1 MSQTTQSPAKTESN
15 TDSHQ
20 DPSSIRNIAII
31 AHVDHGKTTLVDGL
45 LKQSQTFRDNQAEM
59 SQDLIMDSGDQ
70 ERERGITITAKT
82 TAVQYQ
88 NYRINIIDTPGHAD
102 FSGEVERTLNMADG
116 CLLMVDAQ
124 EGPMPQTKFVL
135 QKALASGLKPIVV
148 INKIDKPG
156 SRIHEVQEEL
166 ADLFLELAVHEDQL
180 HYPVYFAIGREGKA
194 WAKMP
199 TNTSEAADLSVI
211 FEAIINDV
219 PAPDVEQNGPFQMLI
234 TALRW
239 DSYKGKYAIGRV
251 NRGSVKPG
259 DSIVL
264 CKKDGSQ
271 VKTTIDHVFVSKG
284 LASVEAPVAVAG
296 DIVQLTGVGD
306 AQIGETV
313 ADSDNPEA
321 LPILEV
327 EAPTLKIYLGPN
339 TSPLK
344 GTEGDFTT
352 SRQIGDRLHKEL
364 ETNVG
369 LQLENSDVGFI
380 VSGRGELHLSVLI
393 ETLRREGFEFEVGRP
408 QVVTKQED
416 GKTLE
421 PIEELIVEVPADFVG
436 PVQMELGTRK
446 AALKEQFVTS
456 KGVTKLVYELPTRSI
471 LGLRNVLMTNTK
483 GAAVMNSL
491 MIGYEQQGP
500 ALNQL
505 RNGALVAWEAGQTTA
520 YALQKAEE
528 RGIAFVGPGIKV
540 YAGQIIGLNNRSE
553 DMDINVCKGKQLT
566 NMRTSSSDGVVQL
579 MPPTIFSL
587 EQCIDF
593 IEDDELLEVTPKSLR
608 LRKKEL
614 DPNKRKKK

>member
-1 MSQTTQSPAKTESN
+1 MSQTTQ
-15 TDSHQ
+15 
-20 DPSSIRNIAII
+20 DPKNIRNIAII

-59 SQDLIMDSGDQ
+59 SQELIMDSGDQ

-82 TAVQYQ
+82 TAVQH
-88 NYRINIIDTPGHAD
+88 NEYRINIIDTPGHAD

-116 CLLMVDAQ
+116 CLLIVDAQ

-148 INKIDKPG
+148 INKIDKVG
-156 SRIHEVQEEL
+156 SRIKDVENEL
-166 ADLFLELAVHEDQL
+166 ADLFLELAIHEDQL
-180 HYPVYFAIGREGKA
+180 HYPVYFAIGRAGKA
-194 WAKMP
+194 WAEMP
-199 TNTSEAADLSVI
+199 ADPDAEGDLSVL
-211 FEAIINDV
+211 FDAIIADV
-219 PAPDVEQNGPFQMLI
+219 PAPSVELDGPFQMLV

-259 DSIVL
+259 DSVVL
-264 CKKDGSQ
+264 CKKDGTQ
-271 VKTTIDHVFVSKG
+271 AKATIDHVFISHG
-284 LASVEAPVAVAG
+284 ITIAETPTAIAG

-313 ADSDNPEA
+313 ADSANPEA

-339 TSPLK
+339 TSPVK

-352 SRQIGDRLHKEL
+352 SRQIGDRLNKEL

-369 LQLENSDVGFI
+369 LELETSDVGFL

-408 QVVTKQED
+408 QVVTKIED
-416 GKTLE
+416 GKTME

-436 PVQMELGTRK
+436 AVQMELGTRR
-446 AALKEQFVTS
+446 AMLKEQFISS

-483 GAAVMNSL
+483 GAAVLNSL
-491 MIGYEQQGP
+491 MVGYQPQGQ
-500 ALNQL
+500 ALQQL
-505 RNGALVAWEAGQTTA
+505 RNGALVSWVAGSTTA
-520 YALQKAEE
+520 YSLQKVEE
-528 RGIAFVGPGIKV
+528 RGTCFVGPGVKV

-587 EQCIDF
+587 EECIDF
-593 IEDDELLEVTPKSLR
+593 IEDDELLEVTPVALR
-608 LRKKEL
+608 LRKREL
-614 DPNKRKKK
+614 DPNKRKKN

>member
-1 MSQTTQSPAKTESN
+1 MSATTP
-15 TDSHQ
+15 Q
-20 DPSSIRNIAII
+20 DPKNIRNIAII

-59 SQDLIMDSGDQ
+59 SQELIMDSGDQ

-82 TAVQYQ
+82 TAVQH
-88 NYRINIIDTPGHAD
+88 NEYRINIIDTPGHAD

-116 CLLMVDAQ
+116 CLLIVDAQ

-135 QKALASGLKPIVV
+135 QKALSGGLKPIVV
-148 INKIDKPG
+148 INKIDKVG
-156 SRIHEVQEEL
+156 SRIADVENEL
-166 ADLFLELAVHEDQL
+166 ADLFLELAIHEDQL
-180 HYPVYFAIGREGKA
+180 HYPVYFAIGRAGKA
-194 WAKMP
+194 WAEMP
-199 TNTSEAADLSVI
+199 ADPEADGNLDVL
-211 FEAIINDV
+211 FDAIINDV
-219 PAPDVEQNGPFQMLI
+219 PAPKVELDGPFQMLV

-259 DSIVL
+259 DNVVL

-271 VKTTIDHVFVSKG
+271 VKTTIDHVFISQG
-284 LASVEAPVAVAG
+284 ITIAETPTAIAG

-313 ADSDNPEA
+313 ADSTNPEA

-339 TSPLK
+339 TSPVK
-344 GTEGDFTT
+344 GQEGEFTT
-352 SRQIGDRLHKEL
+352 SRQIGDRLKKEL

-369 LQLENSDVGFI
+369 LELETSDVGFL

-408 QVVTKQED
+408 QVVTKIED
-416 GKTLE
+416 GKVME
-421 PIEELIVEVPADFVG
+421 PVEELTVEVPAEFVG
-436 PVQMELGTRK
+436 AVQMELGTRR
-446 AALKEQFVTS
+446 ATLVEQFVSS

-491 MIGYEQQGP
+491 MTGYQPQGQ
-500 ALNQL
+500 ALQQL
-505 RNGALVAWEAGQTTA
+505 RNGALVSWVAGSTTA
-520 YALQKAEE
+520 YSLQKVEE
-528 RGIAFVGPGIKV
+528 RGTCFVGPGVKV

-587 EQCIDF
+587 EECIDF
-593 IEDDELLEVTPKSLR
+593 IEDDELLEVTPESLR
-608 LRKKEL
+608 LRKREL
-614 DPNKRKKK
+614 DPNRRKKN

>member
-1 MSQTTQSPAKTESN
+1 
-15 TDSHQ
+15 
-20 DPSSIRNIAII
+20 
-31 AHVDHGKTTLVDGL
+31 
-45 LKQSQTFRDNQAEM
+45 
-59 SQDLIMDSGDQ
+59 
-70 ERERGITITAKT
+70 
-82 TAVQYQ
+82 
-88 NYRINIIDTPGHAD
+88 
-102 FSGEVERTLNMADG
+102 MADG
-116 CLLMVDAQ
+116 CLLIVDAQ

-148 INKIDKPG
+148 INKIDKVG
-156 SRIHEVQEEL
+156 SRIKDVENEL
-166 ADLFLELAVHEDQL
+166 ADLFLELAIHEDQL
-180 HYPVYFAIGREGKA
+180 HYPVYFAIGRAGKA
-194 WAKMP
+194 WAEMP
-199 TNTSEAADLSVI
+199 ADPEAEGDLSVL
-211 FEAIINDV
+211 FDAIIADV
-219 PAPDVEQNGPFQMLI
+219 PAPSVELDGPFQMLV

-259 DSIVL
+259 DSVVL
-264 CKKDGSQ
+264 CKKDGTQ
-271 VKTTIDHVFVSKG
+271 AKATIDHVFISHG
-284 LASVEAPVAVAG
+284 ITIAETPTAIAG

-313 ADSDNPEA
+313 ADSAKPEA

-339 TSPLK
+339 TSPVK

-352 SRQIGDRLHKEL
+352 SRQIGDRLNKEL

-369 LQLENSDVGFI
+369 LELETSDVGFL

-408 QVVTKQED
+408 QVVTKIED
-416 GKTLE
+416 GKTME

-436 PVQMELGTRK
+436 AVQMELGTRR
-446 AALKEQFVTS
+446 AMLKEQFISS

-483 GAAVMNSL
+483 GAAVLNSL
-491 MIGYEQQGP
+491 MVGYQPQGQ
-500 ALNQL
+500 ALQQL
-505 RNGALVAWEAGQTTA
+505 RNGALVSWVAGSTTA
-520 YALQKAEE
+520 YSLQKVEE
-528 RGIAFVGPGIKV
+528 RGTCFVGPGVKV

-587 EQCIDF
+587 EECIDF
-593 IEDDELLEVTPKSLR
+593 IEDDELLEVTPVALR
-608 LRKKEL
+608 LRKREL
-614 DPNKRKKK
+614 DPNKRKKN

>member
-1 MSQTTQSPAKTESN
+1 
-15 TDSHQ
+15 
-20 DPSSIRNIAII
+20 
-31 AHVDHGKTTLVDGL
+31 
-45 LKQSQTFRDNQAEM
+45 
-59 SQDLIMDSGDQ
+59 
-70 ERERGITITAKT
+70 
-82 TAVQYQ
+82 
-88 NYRINIIDTPGHAD
+88 
-102 FSGEVERTLNMADG
+102 MADG
-116 CLLMVDAQ
+116 CLLIVDAQ

-148 INKIDKPG
+148 INKIDKVG
-156 SRIHEVQEEL
+156 SRIKDVENEL
-166 ADLFLELAVHEDQL
+166 ADLFLELAIHEDQL
-180 HYPVYFAIGREGKA
+180 HYPVYFAIGRAGKA
-194 WAKMP
+194 WAEMP
-199 TNTSEAADLSVI
+199 ADPEAEGDLSVL
-211 FEAIINDV
+211 FDAIIADV
-219 PAPDVEQNGPFQMLI
+219 PAPSVELDGPFQMLV

-259 DSIVL
+259 DSVVL
-264 CKKDGSQ
+264 CKKDGTQ
-271 VKTTIDHVFVSKG
+271 AKATIDHVFISHG
-284 LASVEAPVAVAG
+284 ITIAETPTAIAG

-313 ADSDNPEA
+313 ADSANPEA

-339 TSPLK
+339 TSPVK

-352 SRQIGDRLHKEL
+352 SRQIGDRLNKEL

-369 LQLENSDVGFI
+369 LELETSDVGFL

-408 QVVTKQED
+408 QVVTKIED
-416 GKTLE
+416 GKTME
-421 PIEELIVEVPADFVG
+421 PIEELTVEVPADFVG
-436 PVQMELGTRK
+436 AVQMELGTRR
-446 AALKEQFVTS
+446 AMLKEQFISS

-483 GAAVMNSL
+483 GAAVLNSL
-491 MIGYEQQGP
+491 MVGYQPQGQ
-500 ALNQL
+500 ALQQL
-505 RNGALVAWEAGQTTA
+505 RNGALVSWVAGSTTA
-520 YALQKAEE
+520 YSLQKVEE
-528 RGIAFVGPGIKV
+528 RGTCFVGPGVKV

-587 EQCIDF
+587 EECIDF
-593 IEDDELLEVTPKSLR
+593 IEDDELLEVTPVALR
-608 LRKKEL
+608 LRKREL
-614 DPNKRKKK
+614 DPNKRKKN